1 MDVLN
6 LAELLLSSD
15 EKNELYSSME
25 LLEQSDHSAFY
36 EKNQSIIQSILF
48 LETLEEFLDFSK
60 ENELDAECFCAAFL
74 CAHGYGIQIG
84 GYEDDLTHILTEFF
98 HTQGMEYPEISEI
111 VHKEKIYTDC
121 SDYDNFKKSMTAIN
135 QVLDA
140 HGMWLIV
147 LEDYI
152 YCDCEYT
159 VLRVDKTL
167 AENVLSTW
175 SSDNFEIYLRRSNFQ
190 NPGRNTAGA

>member
-1 MDVLN
+1 
-6 LAELLLSSD
+6 
-15 EKNELYSSME
+15 ME
-25 LLEQSDHSAFY
+25 LLEQSNHSAFY

-121 SDYDNFKKSMTAIN
+121 SDYDNFKKSITAIN
-135 QVLDA
+135 QVLGVY
-140 HGMWLIV
+140 GMRLIV

-175 SSDNFEIYLRRSNFQ
+175 SSDNFEIYL
-190 NPGRNTAGA
+190 

>member
-6 LAELLLSSD
+6 LAELLLSPD
-15 EKNELYSSME
+15 EKNELHSSME

-140 HGMWLIV
+140 HGMRLIV

-175 SSDNFEIYLRRSNFQ
+175 SSDNFEIYLRRSIYFL
-190 NPGRNTAGA
+190 RK

>member
-6 LAELLLSSD
+6 LAELLLSPD
-15 EKNELYSSME
+15 EKNELHSSME

-84 GYEDDLTHILTEFF
+84 GYEDDLTHTLMEFF
-98 HTQGMEYPEISEI
+98 HTQGMEYREISE
-111 VHKEKIYTDC
+111 VVRKEKPYIDC
-121 SDYDNFKKSMTAIN
+121 SNYGSWCK
-135 QVLDA
+135 
-140 HGMWLIV
+140 G
-147 LEDYI
+147 
-152 YCDCEYT
+152 
-159 VLRVDKTL
+159 
-167 AENVLSTW
+167 
-175 SSDNFEIYLRRSNFQ
+175 
-190 NPGRNTAGA
+190 G

>member
-1 MDVLN
+1 MNILD
-6 LAELLLSSD
+6 LADLLLSPD
-15 EKNELYSSME
+15 EKKELQTSME
-25 LLEQSDHSAFY
+25 LLEKSNYSAFY
-36 EKNQSIIQSILF
+36 ESNQNIIKSILF

-60 ENELDAECFCAAFL
+60 ENSLDKECYCAAFL

-111 VHKEKIYTDC
+111 VCKEKIYTDC

-135 QVLDA
+135 QELDT
-140 HGMWLIV
+140 HGIRLVV
-147 LEDYI
+147 LEDFV

-159 VLRVDKTL
+159 VLKLDKTL
-167 AENVLSTW
+167 ADKMLSSW
-175 SSDNFEIYLRRSNFQ
+175 SSENFEIYL
-190 NPGRNTAGA
+190 